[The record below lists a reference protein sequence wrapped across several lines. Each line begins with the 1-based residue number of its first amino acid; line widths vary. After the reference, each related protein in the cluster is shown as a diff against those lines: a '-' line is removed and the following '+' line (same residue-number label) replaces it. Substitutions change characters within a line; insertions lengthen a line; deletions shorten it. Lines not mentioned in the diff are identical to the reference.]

1 MIGIWPKNA
10 DKADINT
17 SHVSNSGAVI
27 ATGDDFGTI
36 KLFESFPIVEKFV
49 SSHSRCSCPISV
61 W

>member
-1 MIGIWPKNA
+1 MAGIWPKNA

-36 KLFESFPIVEKFV
+36 KLFESFPIEEKFV
-49 SSHSRCSCPISV
+49 SIHSV
-61 W
+61 